1 MKNENKLKLRIGNDF
16 TDRNTEQVSCCS
28 HVSFLSFS
36 RARFP
41 LPGSP
46 YTRRLKTGINF
57 YNNYSVMK
65 KSWLLSKQKE
75 TKWL

>member
-41 LPGSP
+41 LPVP
-46 YTRRLKTGINF
+46 VDKTTENWHQF
-57 YNNYSVMK
+57 LQQ
-65 KSWLLSKQKE
+65 LLCDEEELTFIK
-75 TKWL
+75 TKRN